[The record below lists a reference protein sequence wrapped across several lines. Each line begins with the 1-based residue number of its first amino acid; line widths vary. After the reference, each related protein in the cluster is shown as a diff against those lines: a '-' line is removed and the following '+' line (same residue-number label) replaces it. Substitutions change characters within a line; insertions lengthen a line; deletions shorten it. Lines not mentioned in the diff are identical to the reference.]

1 MKNLL
6 NIEGNYFST
15 YAFVQHNNLEITAN
29 EVLGEG
35 WSAEDDVEQ
44 IQQIIDHLNI
54 GDYSVGCNEHID
66 ADGDDIE
73 VKKIHGIEGIDE
85 ALRQLKSLYDVCDDY
100 EKNQWTHDDLK
111 KPKHMRDMLNKLQIF
126 IHSLKN

>member
-6 NIEGNYFST
+6 EVEGNYFST
-15 YAFVQHNNLEITAN
+15 YAFVQQNNLENTSDK
-29 EVLGEG
+29 VLGKG
-35 WSAEDDVEQ
+35 WVAEDDVNQ

-54 GDYSVGCNEHID
+54 GNYLVKCDYGD
-66 ADGDDIE
+66 DDIE